1 MFYIYRFL
9 TNCSYP
15 FLIIFIFL
23 RIFKKK
29 EDPKRYKEKIF
40 TKSFSVSRNKKK
52 LVWFHAASVGEA
64 KSILPI
70 IKELNHGD
78 DIEFLITTVTFSS
91 GELLKDEIKELNNV
105 QHRYFP
111 FDIDFLMKQFISLW
125 KPDAVFLVDSEIWP
139 NLIFNVKKN
148 KIPLAIINARI
159 TAKTFKKWMIIKDT
173 ARTIFNTFDLC
184 LCSNLETKKY
194 LEILN
199 SKNIYYNGNIKLIN
213 NIDLEEI
220 TNHNKEFLLS
230 NRFWFAVST
239 HKNEEL
245 LCLQTHLKLK
255 EKFGNV
261 ITIIAPRHINR
272 VNEIK
277 TLCKKFSL
285 NSQILKKD
293 EIISK
298 NNDII
303 ILNSFGELNKYF
315 KYSKSVFIG
324 KSTIKKLENVGG
336 QNPIDAAKLGCKI
349 YHGPYTYNFKEIY
362 EILKNHSISHKIND
376 SEDLYKN
383 LAIDLK
389 NTFKDNKKFS
399 ILMNNLGQK
408 TLADTM
414 KNMRNFLFNETL

>member
-1 MFYIYRFL
+1 
-9 TNCSYP
+9 
-15 FLIIFIFL
+15 
-23 RIFKKK
+23 
-29 EDPKRYKEKIF
+29 
-40 TKSFSVSRNKKK
+40 
-52 LVWFHAASVGEA
+52 
-64 KSILPI
+64 
-70 IKELNHGD
+70 
-78 DIEFLITTVTFSS
+78 
-91 GELLKDEIKELNNV
+91 
-105 QHRYFP
+105 
-111 FDIDFLMKQFISLW
+111 
-125 KPDAVFLVDSEIWP
+125 
-139 NLIFNVKKN
+139 
-148 KIPLAIINARI
+148 
-159 TAKTFKKWMIIKDT
+159 MIIKDT